1 MKKYIMMLLMMMPLV
16 SNATVGILDGPID
29 CDHKEFKRCN
39 AWRQIPVVQT
49 SHHGSHVASIVGGKT
64 VGVNKNAKIVG
75 YQVYYM
81 NDLWSGSWISDANE
95 ESAVVHGKT
104 TQGVTVF
111 NQSYGYWGAIYSD
124 ETGLWNRHQDVVFVK
139 AGGNEGVVVNAHG
152 LPIGSNVI
160 LVGAVDSNNNIP
172 SWSNKPGHALKHHW
186 VMAPGVGIRGAMAG
200 NRNGYLHMSGT
211 SMSAPYVTGVVS
223 ILHDRY
229 PQLRHNPAGTKNI
242 ILTTATDLGPRG
254 VDATYGW
261 GLVNKKRA
269 ILTAGARFYVP
280 PTVVSEKDAPYI
292 RTEAGGHRFAFQ
304 FVPNENGDVSFTS
317 LRYNFTP
324 ELSLGYLLDDHNYS
338 PSVNFTKAGLS
349 VTMAYTKIDDQ
360 PEVYYSPMLSAS
372 ASYFKSFEI
381 TKKTNLEFSA
391 NIPMFTFDGYSSWD
405 DEVINYEQD
414 PDYKIWLRWK
424 GIF

>member
-1 MKKYIMMLLMMMPLV
+1 MKKYIMMLLVMMPLV

-29 CDHKEFKRCN
+29 CNHKEFTKCN
-39 AWRQIPVVQT
+39 AWRQYPKVQT

-81 NDLWSGSWISDANE
+81 YGPWDGWWISNDIE

-152 LPIGSNVI
+152 LPIGANVI

-172 SWSNKPGHALKHHW
+172 SWSNRPGHALKHHW
-186 VMAPGVGIRGAMAG
+186 VMAPGVSIKGAMAN

-211 SMSAPYVTGVVS
+211 SMAAPYVTGVVS
-223 ILHDRY
+223 LLHDRY
-229 PQLRHNPAGTKNI
+229 PQLRRNPAGTKNI
-242 ILTTATDLGPRG
+242 ILTTATDLGPKG

-261 GLVNKKRA
+261 GLVNKTRA

-280 PTVVSEKDAPYI
+280 PTVVREVEAPYI
-292 RTEAGGHRFAFQ
+292 RSGGNRFAFQ
-304 FVPNENGDVSFTS
+304 FVPDENGEVSFTS
-317 LRYNFTP
+317 LRYSLTP

-338 PSVNFTKAGLS
+338 PSLNYTKAGLS
-349 VTMAYTKIDDQ
+349 LTMAYTKIDDQ
-360 PEVYYSPMLSAS
+360 PEVYYTPMLSAS
-372 ASYFKSFEI
+372 ASYFKSFEM

-391 NIPMFTFDGYSSWD
+391 NVPMFTFSGYSSWD
-405 DEVINYEQD
+405 DEEVSYKQD
-414 PDYKIWLRWK
+414 PNYNIWLKWK
-424 GIF
+424 GTF